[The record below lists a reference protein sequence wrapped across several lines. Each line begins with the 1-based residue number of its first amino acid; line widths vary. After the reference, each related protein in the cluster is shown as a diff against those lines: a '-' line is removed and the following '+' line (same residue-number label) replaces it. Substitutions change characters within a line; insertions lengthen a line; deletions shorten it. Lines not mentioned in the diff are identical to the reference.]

1 MKHKSLIVVLAAAL
15 IIILGGLA
23 YLLSSGKLIS
33 SIPFEREVAQ
43 YETMSASDELDAI
56 ETDLN
61 NTELENLDKELVDIQ
76 AELEASE

>member
-1 MKHKSLIVVLAAAL
+1 MKHKTLIVVLAAAL

-23 YLLSSGKLIS
+23 YLLSSGKLTS

-43 YETMSASDELDAI
+43 YETMSESDELDAI

-61 NTELENLDKELVDIQ
+61 NTELQNLDKELVDIQ